1 MFLAAQWRTFQPGL
15 GLGTG
20 KVSNTA
26 ITTLPRLCL
35 STFGL
40 RTHFLVPW
48 CKFIC
53 LCRPQRDLNSQ
64 ALIPGGALRWFR
76 KGMRIASQ
84 PLQTM
89 DENLYK
95 NIAFHASGRFNLAL
109 SYNFLQLSLRRHV
122 HLKAVQSPIYL
133 CDRWL
138 HSLEKSCIIIL
149 AFQI

>member
-1 MFLAAQWRTFQPGL
+1 MFLAAQWCTFQPGL
-15 GLGTG
+15 GLRPREDST
-20 KVSNTA
+20 TA
-26 ITTLPRLCL
+26 IATLPRPCL

-40 RTHFLVPW
+40 RTYYLVPW
-48 CKFIC
+48 CKFLC
-53 LCRPQRDLNSQ
+53 LCWPQRDLNSW

-76 KGMRIASQ
+76 KRMRIASQ
-84 PLQTM
+84 LLQTM

-95 NIAFHASGRFNLAL
+95 HIAFHASGRFNQAL
-109 SYNFLQLSLRRHV
+109 LYNFLQLSLRHV